1 MITLHSHPG
10 SDSGNFKTGAI
21 RFFDGYDPS
30 GHFSHSHSQVELICV
45 LAGQTSI
52 LVGGHVEQSTAGD
65 IFLVGSGLPHS
76 IHTVSSDE
84 TRVAIIHFDEIFLD
98 NLIAIIK
105 DFQLTGHFAYLCSQG
120 TLWRNQTE
128 GLVPEILKLKDTEGM
143 NTVIVLVRILSGLLG
158 QRKYQT
164 LNQSRPKL
172 VPVLDS
178 NEDKIRVVFDY
189 TEQHYREAITLPQI
203 AAVINFTETSFCRYF
218 KKWTGKS
225 YYHYLNEV
233 RIDKACAL
241 LMEDSSKT
249 IEEVC
254 YTIGYS
260 SPSTF
265 YKHFKKVLNMAPGTY
280 LEKIE
285 SYKQQNIIS

>member
-1 MITLHSHPG
+1 MIISLSNPG
-10 SDSGNFKTGAI
+10 SDSGNLRIGAI
-21 RFFDGYDPS
+21 RFFNGFDPS
-30 GHFSHSHSQVELICV
+30 GHFSHSHSQVELVCV
-45 LAGQTSI
+45 QEGQTSI
-52 LVGGHVEQSTAGD
+52 LVGGHVEQITAGD

-76 IHTVSSDE
+76 IHTVSSVE
-84 TRVAIIHFDEIFLD
+84 TRVAIVHFDKIFLD
-98 NLIAIIK
+98 GLITIIK
-105 DFQLTGHFAYLCSQG
+105 DFQLTGHLAYLCSQG

-143 NTVIVLVRILSGLLG
+143 NIVILLVQILSGLLG

-164 LNQSRPKL
+164 LSQSRPKL
-172 VPVLDS
+172 VPVLDV
-178 NEDKIRVVFDY
+178 NEDKIRVVLDY
-189 TEQHYREAITLPQI
+189 TQQHYRETITLPQI

-254 YTIGYS
+254 YSIGYS

-265 YKHFKKVLNMAPGTY
+265 YKHFKKVLNMAPGNY
-280 LEKIE
+280 LEKIK
-285 SYKQQNIIS
+285 SYKQQNNIS